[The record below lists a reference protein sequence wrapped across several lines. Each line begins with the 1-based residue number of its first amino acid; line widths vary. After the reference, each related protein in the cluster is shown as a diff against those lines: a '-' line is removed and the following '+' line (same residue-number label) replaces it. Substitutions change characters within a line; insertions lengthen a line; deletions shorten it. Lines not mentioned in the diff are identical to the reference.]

1 MWLKSSST
9 VSRFF
14 LVTCRSSLN
23 LWMKNFI
30 PSCLRPNQR
39 NLTFSCAES
48 NSMPVFFNSTSFLQ
62 LPGQS
67 DSDTLSVSLSFRT
80 WNPNGLLMFTAL
92 AEGWVEVALTES
104 KVTVLVNVTQK
115 NTRIDISSGGKASA
129 SRSNLSALC
138 LALTGGWSCRRR
150 SERRPVAQRSSEHP
164 GELRHADRGR
174 RRGLH
179 RQDHHPCGHPDRRE
193 LLLWR

>member
-1 MWLKSSST
+1 ME
-9 VSRFF
+9 
-14 LVTCRSSLN
+14 SLDEDTKTERR
-23 LWMKNFI
+23 LSPCPI
-30 PSCLRPNQR
+30 QR

-92 AEGWVEVALTES
+92 AEGWVEVGLTES

-115 NTRIDISSGGKASA
+115 NTRIDISSGGSTSQTAW
-129 SRSNLSALC
+129 LHCGPLV
-138 LALTGGWSCRRR
+138 ALTAGWLCRWR
-150 SERRPVAQRSSEHP
+150 SERRPVAQCPPQHP
-164 GELRHADRGR
+164 GELRHADGGRG
-174 RRGLH
+174 RGLH
-179 RQDHHPCGHPDRRE
+179 GQDHHPNRHPDWRE
-193 LLLWR
+193 LLLWRCWS